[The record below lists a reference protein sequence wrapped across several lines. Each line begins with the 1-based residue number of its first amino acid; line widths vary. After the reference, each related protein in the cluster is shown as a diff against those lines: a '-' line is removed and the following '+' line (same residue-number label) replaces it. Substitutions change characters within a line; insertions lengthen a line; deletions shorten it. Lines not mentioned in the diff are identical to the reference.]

1 MTERHRLAIVGNG
14 GVSDMHF
21 RGYLAHPERVEIVA
35 TVDPSAERR
44 QWVEREFGITSTF
57 ASIADAIAG
66 ADFDVAVVCTPSH
79 VRLEAVQEL
88 AAAGKHLYVEK
99 PLADGVE
106 EAHRVVDAAR
116 NGGVLLAVDQ
126 NFRYHYAFGLA
137 RDAVR
142 AGRIGAIVAIDHRE
156 LMWREVSG
164 WRAEQVH
171 HALSV
176 MGVHWFDGFRQVL
189 GREADWLVATTHKS
203 ASLVA
208 AGETDASI
216 HIRFGD
222 VGVNYTQSFSS
233 RVERIETI
241 VIGET
246 GTLVFDYDHLE
257 IHTADGV
264 ETIHNQWAG
273 DGKPESAY
281 LGLAELMRAID
292 EGDEPSNSGSDNL
305 RTLSLLDGAYRSAA
319 TGELV
324 RFRDGVL

>member
-1 MTERHRLAIVGNG
+1 MTLVHRIAIVGNG
-14 GVSDMHF
+14 VVSDMHF

-35 TVDPSAERR
+35 SVDPSAERR
-44 QWVEREFGITSTF
+44 DWVQQTFGITATF
-57 ASIADAIAG
+57 PSIADALAG

-79 VRLEAVQEL
+79 VRLEAVHEL
-88 AAAGKHLYVEK
+88 AAAGKHLFVEK
-99 PLADGVE
+99 PMADGVE
-106 EAHRVVDAAR
+106 EAHRVVAAAKDA
-116 NGGVLLAVDQ
+116 GVLLAVDQ
-126 NFRYHYAFGLA
+126 NFRYHYAFSQA

-142 AGRIGAIVAIDHRE
+142 AGRIGAIVSIDQRE
-156 LMWREVSG
+156 LMWREVTG

-176 MGVHWFDGFRQVL
+176 MGVHWFDGFRYTL

-203 ASLVA
+203 AALVA

-216 HIRFGD
+216 HVRFGD
-222 VGVNYTQSFSS
+222 IGVNYTQSFSS

-264 ETIHNQWAG
+264 ETIPNSWAG
-273 DGKPESAY
+273 EGKPESAY
-281 LGLAELMRAID
+281 LGLAELLRAID
-292 EGDEPSNSGSDNL
+292 EGDEPSNSGDDNL

-324 RFRDGVL
+324 RFTDGVL

>member
-1 MTERHRLAIVGNG
+1 MTPRHRLAIVGNG

-35 TVDPSAERR
+35 AVDPSAERR
-44 QWVEREFGITSTF
+44 EWVGQTFGITATF
-57 ASIADAIAG
+57 ASISDAVASV
-66 ADFDVAVVCTPSH
+66 DFDVAVVCTPSH

-106 EAHRVVDAAR
+106 EAHRVVAAAR
-116 NGGVLLAVDQ
+116 DGGVLLAVDQ

-142 AGRIGAIVAIDHRE
+142 AGRIGAMVAIDHRE
-156 LMWREVSG
+156 LTWREVSG

-176 MGVHWFDGFRQVL
+176 MGVHWFDGFRQVI

-203 ASLVA
+203 AALVA

-233 RVERIETI
+233 RVERMETI

-264 ETIHNQWAG
+264 ETIQNRWAG

-281 LGLAELMRAID
+281 LGLAELLRAID
-292 EGDEPSNSGSDNL
+292 EGDEPSNSGDDNL

-324 RFRDGVL
+324 RFEDGVL

>member
-1 MTERHRLAIVGNG
+1 MTPRHRIAIVGNG

-35 TVDPSAERR
+35 SVDPSDERR
-44 QWVEREFGITSTF
+44 EWVEQSFGITATF
-57 ASIADAIAG
+57 PTIADAIAG

-99 PLADGVE
+99 PMADGVE
-106 EAHRVVDAAR
+106 EARRVVAAASDA
-116 NGGVLLAVDQ
+116 GVLLAVDQ
-126 NFRYHYAFGLA
+126 NFRYHYAFGQA
-137 RDAVR
+137 RAAIR
-142 AGRIGAIVAIDHRE
+142 SGRIGAVVSVDQRE
-156 LMWREVSG
+156 LQWREVSG

-176 MGVHWFDGFRQVL
+176 MGVHWFDGFRYIL
-189 GREADWLVATTHKS
+189 GREADWLVAATHKS
-203 ASLVA
+203 SSLDA

-216 HIRFGD
+216 HVRFGD
-222 VGVNYTQSFSS
+222 VGVNYTESFSS
-233 RVERIETI
+233 RIDQVETI

-246 GTLVFDYDHLE
+246 GTLRFDYNRLE

-264 ETIHNQWAG
+264 ETVENPWSG

-281 LGLAELMRAID
+281 LGLAELLRAID
-292 EGDEPSNSGSDNL
+292 EGGEPSNSGTDNL
-305 RTLSLLDGAYRSAA
+305 RTLSLLEGAYRSAA
-319 TGELV
+319 NGEVVRFENGEL
-324 RFRDGVL
+324 